1 VHGHKRALRE
11 TALVL
16 VIDMGHADITDGLS
30 RFHGPDRVGDSCTD
44 DGNRNVARELLHV
57 LVDRY
62 V

>member
-16 VIDMGHADITDGLS
+16 
-30 RFHGPDRVGDSCTD
+30 VGDSCTD